1 MEAGERL
8 ECAALKA
15 TMSPLDSFR
24 TKKLHLQH
32 LGITRVV
39 LFGLALSAL
48 ATLMWLRMDF
58 RPQFWPKLLDALH
71 VDTVDGVVVPPKMN
85 LQQLGKRNPAMVHGA
100 GSVIDVEFSSSS
112 AGANCV
118 SRSQQFKYR
127 KKEYHFPL
135 SEALTRALAEYTR
148 MHSQCCAWNVNH
160 GHDGEGVCQY
170 VMYHEGY
177 EGLGNRLLSL
187 VAAFAYALV
196 TSRALVIEGSRGHLA
211 ELLCEPFR
219 DYYSGEDK
227 KVKSN
232 YTATWVVP
240 SQVAH
245 GVQQQAVTLEEAMG
259 AQFVNVTAV
268 HVKLRH
274 EQTVGD
280 QRFFCPEAQDGLRK
294 VPWVIWESNQYY
306 VPRLFMLREFW
317 ATKLRLWFPDVSRVF
332 TQLGRVLC
340 VPRNAVWDT
349 IRRVHEGEMA
359 WGAAKARVGIQVRRH
374 GVSENASFSEEVYRR
389 IVECV
394 VEGGV
399 VPPPMATIQ
408 LGAAKVAVLVTSLQS
423 MYYDKMRE
431 RWNNTVVGSSSSSRE
446 AQVKFVMVSH
456 EGTEQYSSDQAR
468 KAMVEMWLLS
478 LCNDVLATSSW
489 STFGYVAHALAGMH
503 PRILNIRGPHPELA
517 QPSLPACSRGQS
529 PEPCLHY
536 PFTAVAATT
545 SSSSSASACLPTT
558 ANSTDVAMAPLQQQH
573 ALWVA
578 RHIRACQ
585 DETRGLQLVA

>member
-1 MEAGERL
+1 
-8 ECAALKA
+8 
-15 TMSPLDSFR
+15 
-24 TKKLHLQH
+24 
-32 LGITRVV
+32 
-39 LFGLALSAL
+39 
-48 ATLMWLRMDF
+48 
-58 RPQFWPKLLDALH
+58 

-245 GVQQQAVTLEEAMG
+245 GVQQRAVTLEEAMG

-478 LCNDVLATSSW
+478 LCNDALATSSW
-489 STFGYVAHALAGMH
+489 STFGYVAQALAGMQ
-503 PRILNIRGPHPELA
+503 PRILNIRGAHPELA
-517 QPSLPACSRGQS
+517 EPALPACSRGQS

-536 PFTAVAATT
+536 PFTAVAAT

-558 ANSTDVAMAPLQQQH
+558 ASAAAPAATSPNSTYVAMAPSQQH